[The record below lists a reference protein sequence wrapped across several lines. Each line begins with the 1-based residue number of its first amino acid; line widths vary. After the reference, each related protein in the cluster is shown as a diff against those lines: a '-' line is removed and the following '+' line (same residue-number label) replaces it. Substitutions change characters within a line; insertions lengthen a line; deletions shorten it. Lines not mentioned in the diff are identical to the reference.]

1 MNLAFDE
8 NKEDIVQLIGF
19 YVGQKFFGTD
29 ILTVREILRDPV
41 IQTVDHAPDSIS
53 GMVRLRGKTIP
64 IVDLKRR
71 LGDKSDAGK
80 SDQKWVLIAQVG
92 DMTLGFIADAVT
104 RIFRIDPSSIFPAP
118 ELILS
123 GMSTPYIR
131 GVCESE
137 LGMLVVLE
145 LNRIL
150 TGDEIK
156 ALEKMDIH

>member
-1 MNLAFDE
+1 VNLAFDE
-8 NKEDIVQLIGF
+8 NKEDIVQLVGF

-41 IQTVDHAPDSIS
+41 IEIVDQAPDSIS
-53 GMVRLRGKTIP
+53 GMVQLRGRTIP

-71 LGDKSDAGK
+71 LEDNSNNGERG
-80 SDQKWVLIAQVG
+80 QKWVLIAQVG
-92 DMTLGFIADAVT
+92 EITLGFIADAVT

-123 GMSTPYIR
+123 RMATRYIR

-137 LGMLVVLE
+137 LGMLVILE

-156 ALEKMDIH
+156 ALKKIAIH

>member
-1 MNLAFDE
+1 VNLAFDE

-29 ILTVREILRDPV
+29 ILTVHEILRDPV
-41 IQTVDHAPDSIS
+41 IKTADQAPDSIS
-53 GMVRLRGKTIP
+53 GMVQLRGRTIP

-71 LGDKSDAGK
+71 LGDKSNADK

-104 RIFRIDPSSIFPAP
+104 RIFRIDPSSILPAP
-118 ELILS
+118 ELVLS

-137 LGMLVVLE
+137 LGILVVLE

-156 ALEKMDIH
+156 ALKKMDIH